1 MEPRDKYINECM
13 DKKEKELLRQ
23 KELMSGLKS
32 DKRTLYAEGG
42 FRNADKT
49 GYDNPNVGN
58 CWKEYWQIFAQVE
71 FPVIWPFCGKPFAK
85 GDVSG
90 CHINFCKYKLFE
102 EETAGEYEY
111 DYKKHIV
118 PGHQDCN
125 LKYNDEFISEISVMA
140 VEAIAK

>member
-1 MEPRDKYINECM
+1 M

-23 KELMSGLKS
+23 RELMSGLKPY
-32 DKRTLYAEGG
+32 KRTLYAGAG

-49 GYDNPNVGN
+49 GYDDPYVGN
-58 CWKEYWQIFAQVE
+58 CWKEFGQIFALEE
-71 FPVIWPFCGKPFAK
+71 FPATCPFCGNLLAE

-90 CHINFCKYKLFE
+90 CHINFRRSKLLE
-102 EETAGEYEY
+102 EETSGEYEY
-111 DYKKHIV
+111 DDKKYIV